1 MFSKD
6 YVRHY
11 KEHIILSLPVAV
23 SQLGHI
29 VVGMV
34 DTIKAGSIG
43 SSSLASAAIATSV
56 FIPFLMLGIGISYGA
71 TSLIAKADGAGD
83 KEEIRT
89 IFKHSLALN
98 FILSICLFLLLYNCS
113 FVLRLLQQP
122 KEVVDASIPF
132 AEWLAWSIL
141 PLMLFQTF
149 KQFAEGL
156 SYTRGA
162 MVISIASV
170 LVNIVL
176 IYIFTDGWFGI
187 TPMGLNGIAI
197 ATLVARSLMAV
208 AMMLLVLTNKSFNIY
223 IKGFTKISYQFNKF
237 KDLLWISLPIGLQMV
252 FESGAFGFAAIMVG
266 WLGAGEIA
274 AHQIALTMAAFTY
287 MGATGIA
294 ASATVRVGNEL
305 GKKDY
310 IQLRKAGYSAMILVF
325 GYMAITATLF
335 VLFRFYLPTLFIK
348 EPEVIQMI
356 SSLLLIAAFFQLS
369 DGIQVVGFGALRGM
383 GDVII
388 PTTAVL
394 VAYYVIGLPL
404 GYWLA
409 FNRQVGIEGVWY
421 GLSLGLIFVSV
432 FLFLRFRIKAGKLI
446 HSAKKTT

>member
-29 VVGMV
+29 LVGV
-34 DTIKAGSIG
+34 ADTIMAGRLG
-43 SSSLASAAIATSV
+43 SLPLASATIATSI
-56 FIPFLMLGIGISYGA
+56 FIPVLMMGIGISYGA

-83 KEEIRT
+83 KEEIRS
-89 IFKHSLALN
+89 IFKHSLLLN
-98 FILSICLFLLLYNCS
+98 LVLSVFLFLILYNSS
-113 FVLRLLQQP
+113 FVLRLLHQP
-122 KEVVDASIPF
+122 AEVVEASIPF

-156 SYTRGA
+156 AFTKQA
-162 MVISIASV
+162 MAISISSNILNV
-170 LVNIVL
+170 LL
-176 IYIFTDGWFGI
+176 IYVFTDGWFGL
-187 TPMGLNGIAI
+187 TPMGLNGIAL
-197 ATLVARSLMAV
+197 ATLVARILMAV
-208 AMMLLVLTNKSFNIY
+208 AMIILIVSDKSFAVY
-223 IKGFTKISYQFNKF
+223 IKKLNQIPYQIQKF
-237 KDLLWISLPIGLQMV
+237 KELLWISLPIGLQMV
-252 FESGAFGFAAIMVG
+252 LESGAFGFAAIMVG

-274 AHQIALTMAAFTY
+274 AHQIALNMAAVTY
-287 MGATGIA
+287 MAATGIS

-310 IQLRKAGYSAMILVF
+310 VQLQKAGYSAIILVL
-325 GYMAITATLF
+325 GYMTITALLF
-335 VLFRFYLPTLFIK
+335 ILLRFYLPTLYIK
-348 EPEVIQMI
+348 ETKVIQMA

-383 GDVII
+383 GDVIM

-394 VAYYVIGLPL
+394 IAYYIIGLPL
-404 GYWLA
+404 GYWLT
-409 FNRQVGIEGVWY
+409 FKMLIGIEGIWY
-421 GLSLGLIFVSV
+421 GLSFGLIFVSA
-432 FLFLRFRIKAGKLI
+432 FLFLRFKIKSEKLI
-446 HSAKKTT
+446 NNEQTA